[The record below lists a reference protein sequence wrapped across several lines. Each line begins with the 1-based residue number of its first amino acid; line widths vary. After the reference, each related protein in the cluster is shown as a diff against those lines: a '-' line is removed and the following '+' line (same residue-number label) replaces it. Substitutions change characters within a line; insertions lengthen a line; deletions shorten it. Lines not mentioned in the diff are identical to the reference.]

1 MESILITQFGNP
13 ATDEERTFNREFKKL
28 RKDVECAIGR
38 FKGRFRCLD
47 KSGGFL
53 QYDPEVCCKIITV
66 CGILHNF
73 LLEVQDRG
81 DEEVAPA
88 ANDDDAHLEGPRGT
102 QPQDGQTGAEFESE
116 KRLGQERSAQVMARF
131 IQSRARGGL
140 QL

>member
-1 MESILITQFGNP
+1 MRSFLALGSLGLQQFSFILMADTGYPLESILITQFGNP

-66 CGILHNF
+66 CGVLHNF
-73 LLEVQDRG
+73 LVWFRMKLLVI
-81 DEEVAPA
+81 
-88 ANDDDAHLEGPRGT
+88 
-102 QPQDGQTGAEFESE
+102 QTFN
-116 KRLGQERSAQVMARF
+116 
-131 IQSRARGGL
+131 
-140 QL
+140 